1 MGVDVDP
8 KVRDETIV
16 ASDAAGVQ
24 SAVAQLST
32 RIAVRDIGS
41 PLSLRQRIV
50 GDDRLLLTSFGIDT
64 HLHVESAI
72 TGAVAIARRR
82 EGDLRTVTNGEEV
95 DAGRP
100 FLLRPGRAESWSR
113 EVTADIL
120 SVDLPALG
128 AFTGHDES
136 ALHFGAT
143 HILSPE
149 LQRHWDLTIDHVTRV
164 FDDPELLHN
173 PLIRQAAVDAVF
185 AATQHAFDIRSVA
198 DRPDTRAGTDA
209 VGRAT
214 AFIDAHLA
222 DPLSV
227 GDIARAARLSVR
239 GLQNAFARV
248 LDTTPAAYVRGARLA
263 AVRAEL
269 VAAEP
274 PQTTVADVARRW
286 GFAHLPRFAQHYRAE
301 FGEQPSETLRRSR

>member
-16 ASDAAGVQ
+16 ASDGAGVQ
-24 SAVAQLST
+24 TAVAQLSAG
-32 RIAVRDIGS
+32 IVVRDIGS
-41 PLSLRQRIV
+41 PLALRQRIV

-82 EGDLRTVTNGEEV
+82 KGDLRTVTNGEEV

-136 ALHFGAT
+136 ALHFGAA
-143 HILSPE
+143 HALSPE